1 VTHPPER
8 ERTNDGMTR
17 LSWSGRRAGLV
28 AGVAALLAAVAVAG
42 PADAATKIKKARF
55 KVTVTATQTTTWSV
69 DRSDPFEVCG
79 LTFRGSGE
87 QTMRL
92 ATKRPA
98 VVDVLH
104 AIDTTRKPETQAMIL
119 LGPLWRGTIAAPL
132 TVDRSGTMTTTPN
145 SSEPCGDGDGGPP
158 PAPPEPDCG
167 RRRYAGYLGLTHF
180 PAGSYP
186 GDDPVPL
193 TGVLALDGPKPGI
206 PSQLYR
212 NCPFSADGTLLLSP
226 RATMT
231 ARTVFGTGR
240 RFTVRGRARNV
251 YDNDGNHQET
261 TMRWKAT
268 FTRLGKGRLPR
279 PKNDGAEC
287 VDGIDNDGDGAV
299 DDQDPDCFRT
309 GGRTED

>member
-1 VTHPPER
+1 
-8 ERTNDGMTR
+8 MTR
-17 LSWSGRRAGLV
+17 LSWNGRRAGLAAAV
-28 AGVAALLAAVAVAG
+28 ALLAALTVAG
-42 PADAATKIKKARF
+42 PAGAATKIKKARF

-69 DRSDPFEVCG
+69 DRSDPFEICG

-87 QTMRL
+87 QKMRL

-98 VVDVLH
+98 VVHALH
-104 AIDTTRKPETQAMIL
+104 AIDTTKNPETQAMIL
-119 LGPLWRGTIAAPL
+119 LGPLWRGTIAAPV

-158 PAPPEPDCG
+158 PAPPAPDCG

-186 GDDPVPL
+186 GDDPAPL

-231 ARTVFGTGR
+231 ARKVFGKGR
-240 RFTVRGRARNV
+240 RFTVRARARTV

-268 FTRLGKGRLPR
+268 FTRLGKGRLPQ

-287 VDGIDNDGDGAV
+287 ADGIDNDGDGVV